1 MWQLCCVGASALNIL
16 SAGRGRLEFPGSCCH
31 FQIDGVLR
39 KQACLR
45 ITVVGNG
52 QGNAGV
58 SRMGREDAS
67 VQENVAARG
76 GLSQGSTPFCCL
88 CTALEHYSLRRHSDI
103 RSASEVDSDNEQ
115 TQSLGVRARPC
126 PGLSWWAAGPPFV
139 SGVSAV
145 FDSIT
150 GSSSLVLRF
159 PGTLIGLGV
168 LWFIRNSAASERV
181 STGFQAE
188 LPWARVTSSSCW
200 GTYRSL

>member
-1 MWQLCCVGASALNIL
+1 M
-16 SAGRGRLEFPGSCCH
+16 E
-31 FQIDGVLR
+31 
-39 KQACLR
+39 
-45 ITVVGNG
+45 
-52 QGNAGV
+52 
-58 SRMGREDAS
+58 REDAS
-67 VQENVAARG
+67 VQENVVIGAACR
-76 GLSQGSTPFCCL
+76 QGSTLSAACAL
-88 CTALEHYSLRRHSDI
+88 LWNTTASGGALTSGRP
-103 RSASEVDSDNEQ
+103 EVDSDNEQ

-150 GSSSLVLRF
+150 GSSSLFLS
-159 PGTLIGLGV
+159 PGTLIGLGKR
-168 LWFIRNSAASERV
+168 WFIRNSAASERV